1 MNNFVKVL
9 YPKKYLVN
17 LNKKIKRL
25 GINNKIRIDTFLI
38 TRLLMEFIIFIVL
51 LLIPVYG
58 IILSF
63 LFTILF
69 HYLYEDVLI
78 NSRIIKREQ
87 VIRNDLET
95 FIKLYLLGLNQNN
108 DAYLVFKMVS
118 KNLDSDLT
126 REIVYLNKKYNNFND
141 VVTNLISVIPEYS
154 FSDDILMLSSNDTKI
169 SAEGI
174 LNKILADK
182 KVMQEKIISSIPVK
196 IVLFSVIFL
205 ILTLLIIILGPKY
218 LGWILKFIAISK
230 YLW

>member
-17 LNKKIKRL
+17 LNKKIRRL

-154 FSDDILMLSSNDTKI
+154 FSDDVLMLSSNDTKI

-218 LGWILKFIAISK
+218 LG
-230 YLW
+230 

>member
-17 LNKKIKRL
+17 LNKKIRRL

-126 REIVYLNKKYNNFND
+126 REIV
-141 VVTNLISVIPEYS
+141 
-154 FSDDILMLSSNDTKI
+154 
-169 SAEGI
+169 
-174 LNKILADK
+174 
-182 KVMQEKIISSIPVK
+182 
-196 IVLFSVIFL
+196 
-205 ILTLLIIILGPKY
+205 
-218 LGWILKFIAISK
+218 
-230 YLW
+230 

>member
-17 LNKKIKRL
+17 LNKKIRRL

-58 IILSF
+58 IFLSF

-118 KNLDSDLT
+118 KNLDNDLT

-218 LGWILKFIAISK
+218 LG
-230 YLW
+230 

>member
-154 FSDDILMLSSNDTKI
+154 FSDDILMLSSNDTKRV
-169 SAEGI
+169 AEDI
-174 LNKILADK
+174 LNKILEDK
-182 KVMQEKIISSIPVK
+182 KVTREKNISAIPVK

-205 ILTLLIIILGPKY
+205 ILTLLIILIGPKY
-218 LGWILKFIAISK
+218 LG
-230 YLW
+230 

>member
-9 YPKKYLVN
+9 YPKKYLFN

-25 GINNKIRIDTFLI
+25 GIDNKINIDTFLI

-58 IILSF
+58 IVLSF

-118 KNLDSDLT
+118 KNLDNDLT
-126 REIVYLNKKYNNFND
+126 KEIVYLNKKYNNFND

-154 FSDDILMLSSNDTKI
+154 FSDDILMLSSNDTKRV
-169 SAEGI
+169 AEDI
-174 LNKILADK
+174 LNKILEDK
-182 KVMQEKIISSIPVK
+182 KVTREKNISAIPVK

-205 ILTLLIIILGPKY
+205 ILTLLIILIGPKY
-218 LGWILKFIAISK
+218 LG
-230 YLW
+230 

>member
-17 LNKKIKRL
+17 LNKKIRRL

-169 SAEGI
+169 SAQGI

-196 IVLFSVIFL
+196 IVLFSIIFL

-218 LGWILKFIAISK
+218 LG
-230 YLW
+230 

>member
-63 LFTILF
+63 LFIILF

-218 LGWILKFIAISK
+218 LG
-230 YLW
+230 

>member
-25 GINNKIRIDTFLI
+25 GIDNKINIDTFLI

-58 IILSF
+58 IVLSF

-118 KNLDSDLT
+118 KNLDNDLT
-126 REIVYLNKKYNNFND
+126 KEIVYLNKKYNNFND

-154 FSDDILMLSSNDTKI
+154 FSDDILMLSSNDTKRV
-169 SAEGI
+169 AEDI
-174 LNKILADK
+174 LNKILEDK
-182 KVMQEKIISSIPVK
+182 KITREKNISAIPVK

-205 ILTLLIIILGPKY
+205 ILTLLIILIGPKY
-218 LGWILKFIAISK
+218 LG
-230 YLW
+230 

>member
-17 LNKKIKRL
+17 LNKKIRRL

-118 KNLDSDLT
+118 KNLDNDLT

-218 LGWILKFIAISK
+218 LG
-230 YLW
+230 

>member
-9 YPKKYLVN
+9 YPKKYLIN
-17 LNKKIKRL
+17 LNKKIRRL

-169 SAEGI
+169 SAKGI

-218 LGWILKFIAISK
+218 LG
-230 YLW
+230 

>member
-25 GINNKIRIDTFLI
+25 GIDNKINIDTFLI

-58 IILSF
+58 IVLSF

-118 KNLDSDLT
+118 KNLDNDLT
-126 REIVYLNKKYNNFND
+126 KEIVYLNKKYNNFND

-154 FSDDILMLSSNDTKI
+154 FSDDILMLSSNDTKRV
-169 SAEGI
+169 AEDI
-174 LNKILADK
+174 LNKILEDK
-182 KVMQEKIISSIPVK
+182 KVTREKNISAIPVK
-196 IVLFSVIFL
+196 IVLFSIIFL
-205 ILTLLIIILGPKY
+205 ILVLLIILLGPKY
-218 LGWILKFIAISK
+218 L
-230 YLW
+230 

>member
-182 KVMQEKIISSIPVK
+182 KVMQEKIIGSIPVK

-218 LGWILKFIAISK
+218 LG
-230 YLW
+230 

>member
-17 LNKKIKRL
+17 LNKKIRRL
-25 GINNKIRIDTFLI
+25 GINNKIRIDAFLI

-174 LNKILADK
+174 LNKILGDK

-218 LGWILKFIAISK
+218 LG
-230 YLW
+230 

>member
-9 YPKKYLVN
+9 YPKKYLIN
-17 LNKKIKRL
+17 LNKKIRRL

-218 LGWILKFIAISK
+218 LG
-230 YLW
+230 

>member
-17 LNKKIKRL
+17 LNKKIRRL
-25 GINNKIRIDTFLI
+25 GINNKVRIDTFLI

-69 HYLYEDVLI
+69 HYLYEDILI

-126 REIVYLNKKYNNFND
+126 REIVYLNKRYNNFND

-218 LGWILKFIAISK
+218 LG
-230 YLW
+230 

>member
-17 LNKKIKRL
+17 LNKKIRRL

-205 ILTLLIIILGPKY
+205 ILTLLIIILGPTY
-218 LGWILKFIAISK
+218 LG
-230 YLW
+230 

>member
-25 GINNKIRIDTFLI
+25 GINNKIRIDTFLT

-218 LGWILKFIAISK
+218 LG
-230 YLW
+230 

>member
-17 LNKKIKRL
+17 LNKKIRRL
-25 GINNKIRIDTFLI
+25 GINNKVRIDTFLI

-182 KVMQEKIISSIPVK
+182 KVMKEKIISSIPVK

-218 LGWILKFIAISK
+218 LG
-230 YLW
+230 

>member
-17 LNKKIKRL
+17 LNKKIRRL

-95 FIKLYLLGLNQNN
+95 FIKLYLVGLNQNR
-108 DAYLVFKMVS
+108 DAY
-118 KNLDSDLT
+118 
-126 REIVYLNKKYNNFND
+126 
-141 VVTNLISVIPEYS
+141 
-154 FSDDILMLSSNDTKI
+154 
-169 SAEGI
+169 
-174 LNKILADK
+174 
-182 KVMQEKIISSIPVK
+182 
-196 IVLFSVIFL
+196 
-205 ILTLLIIILGPKY
+205 
-218 LGWILKFIAISK
+218 
-230 YLW
+230 

>member
-9 YPKKYLVN
+9 YPKKYLIN
-17 LNKKIKRL
+17 LNKKIRRL

-154 FSDDILMLSSNDTKI
+154 FSDDILMLSSSDTKI

-218 LGWILKFIAISK
+218 LG
-230 YLW
+230 

>member
-17 LNKKIKRL
+17 LNKKIRRL

-154 FSDDILMLSSNDTKI
+154 FSNDILMLSSNDTKI

-218 LGWILKFIAISK
+218 LG
-230 YLW
+230 

>member
-58 IILSF
+58 IVLSF

-218 LGWILKFIAISK
+218 LG
-230 YLW
+230 

>member
-25 GINNKIRIDTFLI
+25 GIDNKIRIDTFLI
-38 TRLLMEFIIFIVL
+38 TRLLMEFIIFIGL

-69 HYLYEDVLI
+69 HYLYEDILI

-154 FSDDILMLSSNDTKI
+154 FSNDILMLSSNDTKI

-174 LNKILADK
+174 LNKILDDK
-182 KVMQEKIISSIPVK
+182 KVIQEKIISSIPVK

-218 LGWILKFIAISK
+218 LG
-230 YLW
+230 

>member
-17 LNKKIKRL
+17 LNKKIRRL

-108 DAYLVFKMVS
+108 DSYLVFKMVS

-196 IVLFSVIFL
+196 IVLFSIIFL

-218 LGWILKFIAISK
+218 LG
-230 YLW
+230 

>member
-9 YPKKYLVN
+9 YPKKYLIN
-17 LNKKIKRL
+17 LNKKIRRL

-182 KVMQEKIISSIPVK
+182 KVMQEKIIGSIPVK

-218 LGWILKFIAISK
+218 LG
-230 YLW
+230 

>member
-154 FSDDILMLSSNDTKI
+154 FNDDILMLSSNDTKI

-182 KVMQEKIISSIPVK
+182 KVMQEKIIGSIPVK

-218 LGWILKFIAISK
+218 LG
-230 YLW
+230 

>member
-25 GINNKIRIDTFLI
+25 GTNNKIRIDTFLI

-154 FSDDILMLSSNDTKI
+154 FNDDILMLSSNDTKI

-218 LGWILKFIAISK
+218 LG
-230 YLW
+230 

>member
-9 YPKKYLVN
+9 YPKKYLIN

-108 DAYLVFKMVS
+108 DSYLVFKMVS

-218 LGWILKFIAISK
+218 LG
-230 YLW
+230 

>member
-218 LGWILKFIAISK
+218 LG
-230 YLW
+230 

>member
-58 IILSF
+58 IFLSF

-118 KNLDSDLT
+118 KNLDNDLT

-154 FSDDILMLSSNDTKI
+154 FSNDILMLSSNDTKI

-218 LGWILKFIAISK
+218 LG
-230 YLW
+230 

>member
-17 LNKKIKRL
+17 LNKKIRRL
-25 GINNKIRIDTFLI
+25 GINNNIRIDTFLI

-218 LGWILKFIAISK
+218 LG
-230 YLW
+230 

>member
-17 LNKKIKRL
+17 LNKKIRRL

-108 DAYLVFKMVS
+108 DTYLVFKMVS

-218 LGWILKFIAISK
+218 LG
-230 YLW
+230 

>member
-1 MNNFVKVL
+1 MNNFVKIL

-25 GINNKIRIDTFLI
+25 GIDNKIRIDTFLI
-38 TRLLMEFIIFIVL
+38 TRLLMEFIIFIGL

-69 HYLYEDVLI
+69 HYLYEDILI

-154 FSDDILMLSSNDTKI
+154 FSNDILMLSSNDTKI

-174 LNKILADK
+174 LNKILDDK
-182 KVMQEKIISSIPVK
+182 KVIQEKIISSIPVK

-218 LGWILKFIAISK
+218 LG
-230 YLW
+230 

>member
-25 GINNKIRIDTFLI
+25 GINNKIRMDTFLI

-218 LGWILKFIAISK
+218 LG
-230 YLW
+230 

>member
-17 LNKKIKRL
+17 LNKKIRRL

-126 REIVYLNKKYNNFND
+126 REIVYLNKKYNNA
-141 VVTNLISVIPEYS
+141 NLEASK
-154 FSDDILMLSSNDTKI
+154 L
-169 SAEGI
+169 
-174 LNKILADK
+174 
-182 KVMQEKIISSIPVK
+182 
-196 IVLFSVIFL
+196 VLFLNILLAMIF
-205 ILTLLIIILGPKY
+205 
-218 LGWILKFIAISK
+218 
-230 YLW
+230 

>member
-1 MNNFVKVL
+1 MNNFVKIL

-25 GINNKIRIDTFLI
+25 GIDNKIRIDTFLI

-154 FSDDILMLSSNDTKI
+154 FSNDILMLSSNDTKI

-174 LNKILADK
+174 LNKILDDK
-182 KVMQEKIISSIPVK
+182 KVIQEKIISSIPVK

-218 LGWILKFIAISK
+218 LG
-230 YLW
+230 

>member
-9 YPKKYLVN
+9 YSKKYLVN
-17 LNKKIKRL
+17 LNKKIRRL

-205 ILTLLIIILGPKY
+205 ILTLLIIILGPKF
-218 LGWILKFIAISK
+218 LG
-230 YLW
+230 

>member
-17 LNKKIKRL
+17 LNKKIRRL

-87 VIRNDLET
+87 VIRNYLET

-196 IVLFSVIFL
+196 IVLFSIIFL

-218 LGWILKFIAISK
+218 LG
-230 YLW
+230 